1 MADIAFLLLTFFLV
15 TTTIANDRGLSIQL
29 PPPPEALPPENV
41 KIPERNMFKIQ
52 VNSSD
57 ALLVEGEPMSDVSG
71 LKELIKK
78 FIMNN
83 GVDPASSDLPSKA
96 IVSYKTD
103 RGTTHRRFIEILDII
118 QGAYYDIYAER
129 AGVTNAKWRE
139 ISSSLSETDN
149 QALYD
154 KGAVKITNAAI
165 SAGAMNAGASLD
177 VDAGGG
183 LSGRVV
189 ADVKTANQTLRATLN
204 ISGKVQD
211 PVIRK

>member
-29 PPPPEALPPENV
+29 PPPPEAQPPEDIKV
-41 KIPERNMFKIQ
+41 QERNMFKIQ

-71 LKELIKK
+71 LRDMIKK
-78 FIMNN
+78 FILNN
-83 GVDPASSDLPSKA
+83 GADPASSDNPEKA

-103 RGTTHRRFIEILDII
+103 RGTSHKRFVEILDII

-139 ISSSLSETDN
+139 LSSDLSLPEN
-149 QALYD
+149 QVLYD
-154 KGAVKITNAAI
+154 KGRGRRPDGTIEI
-165 SAGAMNAGASLD
+165 PMQ
-177 VDAGGG
+177 
-183 LSGRVV
+183 LSI
-189 ADVKTANQTLRATLN
+189 AEPT
-204 ISGKVQD
+204 KVGN
-211 PVIRK
+211 